1 MVSGVLVLY
10 CLETLSLPSAD
21 FGLVLLVAGVG
32 GIGGGLVA
40 PPLAR
45 RYGRG
50 PVLVAGAV
58 VTGVPTAAMALTRNG
73 YVGAGLFAVS
83 AAGVMVWN
91 VLTISVRQALIPH
104 HLFGRVQGAYR
115 TLVWGAIAAGA
126 PIGGLIAAAAGV
138 APVLFVAGSG
148 LTLAAVWL
156 ARLTAHH
163 RTDLEFDR
171 PETAALSPT
180 GAS

>member
-171 PETAALSPT
+171 PETVDLSPT